1 MNAIVITALRRPY
14 TFVVLSLLILMF
26 GIRSVFHTPTDVFP
40 NIKIPVI
47 SVVWTYS
54 GLMPEDVGGRIVRYY
69 EQAVTSTV
77 EGIEHIESISYYG
90 SSITNIY
97 FHPGT
102 DLGPAEADVASIS
115 QTVIPQLP
123 PGISPPM
130 IMRLEASSVPVL
142 TMQVTSDSRTPA
154 DLYNLAFA
162 RIRPFV
168 VTVPGAIIP
177 HPYGGKPPFLLVNLN
192 QQQLLAHHLSG
203 VDVEKALEKQSIVL
217 PAGDQKIGRQDW
229 MVQTNAIPLAIDH
242 FEDLPIKKAGNAYIH
257 LRDIADVSLS
267 GPPQTNSVLVK
278 GKQAVLV
285 VIMKSGEAS
294 TLDVVQGVKDLMPK
308 LQKILPPDVHVSL
321 MNDASTFVKDSIKDV
336 VHEMVTAAALTGIVV
351 LLFLGSWR
359 ATVIIATSIPL
370 AILCSIIGLGWAG
383 QTINVMT
390 LGGLALAVGILVDDA
405 TVMIENVDTHL
416 EMGKD
421 IETAII
427 DAANQIVIPTLVA
440 TLCIC
445 IVWFPLFTLEGVSGW
460 LFMPMAE
467 AIIFA
472 MLASFILSRT
482 LVPTMAKYLLAG
494 HAHHAATEHPHAP
507 AHPHEAA
514 VLDAAEEAEFNEE
527 HHRQLQLEAKRTE
540 YANKMLPAGAG
551 HGTAEHTEP
560 SKPGFLSRFQKGFE
574 RGFSNFREGYRDLL
588 EKAVAH
594 RAGFVFTFLIL
605 ALASTSL
612 FYFSGR
618 DFFPEI
624 KSGTLQMHM
633 RAPLGTRIEVTGR
646 IATLVNREIERLLP
660 GQVEGIVNNCGL
672 PVGPHNLAFIPTPTI
687 GTQDCDL
694 TISLKNETSPVW
706 DYRAILREGLAKKF
720 PGTVFTFQPAD
731 LTAKILNFGSPAP
744 IDVQVSGLNAQE
756 NYEFALKLEDKLKKI
771 TGAADVNIQQTMRTP
786 TIMVNGNRTLGLSS
800 GTTEED
806 LANNELITLSGSQQV
821 HQSYWLNPEN
831 GLSYP
836 INIYT
841 PQEQLT
847 SVNDLMTT
855 PLGNGDGNPDG
866 KPTQFLG
873 SMSTLMPKGT
883 PGQVSHY
890 NLIPLFD
897 IYVSNEG
904 RDLGGVTADVEK
916 VIASMEEELPRGAAV
931 DIRGQ
936 AETMESSYS
945 QLVAGL
951 AISVALIYLLIV
963 VNFQSW
969 LDPFIIITAL
979 PGALAGIAWGLFL
992 TGTNLSIP
1000 ALTGA
1005 IMCMGTATANS
1016 ILVVSFARERLEVH
1030 GDAIRAAIEAGYGR
1044 IRPVVM
1050 TAAAMIIGMVPM
1062 SMSNSQNAPL
1072 GRAVIGGLTVATIS
1086 TLLFVPCVYAIVYYR
1101 NNRKKE
1107 SA

>member
-14 TFVVLSLLILMF
+14 TFVVLALLILLF

-40 NIKIPVI
+40 NIRVPVI

-77 EGIEHIESISYYG
+77 EGIEHIESTSYYG

-168 VTVPGAIIP
+168 VTVPGAIVP
-177 HPYGGKPPFLLVNLN
+177 HPYGGKPPFLLINLK

-217 PAGDQKIGRQDW
+217 PAGDQKIGAKDW
-229 MVQTNAIPLAIDH
+229 MVQTNAIPMAIDH
-242 FEDLPIKKAGNAYIH
+242 FDDLPIKKVGNAYIH
-257 LRDIADVSLS
+257 LRDIAHVSLS

-472 MLASFILSRT
+472 MLASFVLSRT

-494 HAHHAATEHPHAP
+494 HAHHAPAGHPHAP
-507 AHPHEAA
+507 HHPHEAA
-514 VLDAAEEAEFNEE
+514 VLDAAEEAKFNEE
-527 HHRQLQLEAKRTE
+527 HHRQLQLEKRDAAQDHPHT
-540 YANKMLPAGAG
+540 PAQG
-551 HGTAEHTEP
+551 HGG
-560 SKPGFLSRFQKGFE
+560 KPPGLFGRFQKGFE

-588 EKAVAH
+588 EKAIAH
-594 RAGFVFTFLIL
+594 RAGFVLSFLIL
-605 ALASTSL
+605 AVASTGL

-624 KSGTLQMHM
+624 KSGTLQLHM

-646 IATLVNREIERLLP
+646 IVTLVNREIERLLP
-660 GQVEGIVNNCGL
+660 GQVEEIVNNCGL

-694 TISLKNETSPVW
+694 TISLKNETAPVW
-706 DYRAILREGLAKKF
+706 DFRAILRDGLAKKF

-744 IDVQVSGLNAQE
+744 IDVQISGLDAQK

-771 TGAADVNIQQTMRTP
+771 TGASDVNIQQTMRTP
-786 TIMVNGNRTLGLSS
+786 TILVNGNRTLGLSS
-800 GTTEED
+800 DTTEED

-847 SVNDLMTT
+847 SVNDLLTT

-873 SMSTLMPKGT
+873 SMSTLTTKGT

-904 RDLGGVTADVEK
+904 RDLGGVTADVEQA
-916 VIASMEEELPRGAAV
+916 IASLEHELPQGSAI

-936 AETMESSYS
+936 TETMASSYG
-945 QLVAGL
+945 QLVVGL
-951 AISVALIYLLIV
+951 AISIVLIYLLIV

-1044 IRPVVM
+1044 IRPVIM

-1062 SMSNSQNAPL
+1062 SISNSQNAPL

-1101 NNRKKE
+1101 KNRKKE
-1107 SA
+1107 NA